1 MMPIF
6 FCSWSVLGRDGQPIT
21 YFDKQS
27 GKSKLKRFM
36 KSYHDYTRSG
46 ALAQF
51 RAEHRDELDSIV
63 KVNCEK
69 IRV

>member
-1 MMPIF
+1 MMSVF

-21 YFDKQS
+21 YFDKES
-27 GKSKLKRFM
+27 GKSRLKRFT
-36 KSYHDYTRSG
+36 KTYRDFTRNG

-69 IRV
+69 VRA

>member
-1 MMPIF
+1 MTCTFI
-6 FCSWSVLGRDGQPIT
+6 CTWSFIGRDGQPMT

-27 GKSKLKRFM
+27 GKSKLRRF
-36 KSYHDYTRSG
+36 KQVYHDYTRNG

-51 RAEHRDELDSIV
+51 RAEHKNELGSIV

-69 IRV
+69 VRV